1 MKKIPRT
8 TAVILVSVMLAAC
21 SGGGNTADNTVSES
35 VVQAQETEK
44 TAEVKENDNIGN
56 GKKVYF
62 AGPLFNQGEKDF
74 NLKVVQ
80 VLEEAGY
87 DVFLPQRD
95 GIEAALLEGK
105 TEEELTEMIFAL
117 DEKNVKDA
125 DIIFMN
131 IDGRAPDEGACV
143 ELGIAYAAGKR
154 CYGFKT
160 DTRSVESS
168 LDINPM
174 ISGCMIKIFK
184 NYDGD
189 ALLEDIKQYLSEN
202 EL

>member
-1 MKKIPRT
+1 MKK
-8 TAVILVSVMLAAC
+8 ALAAVVLALLC
-21 SGGGNTADNTVSES
+21 ICMVCASAASES
-35 VVQAQETEK
+35 EAK
-44 TAEVKENDNIGN
+44 

-62 AGPLFNQGEKDF
+62 AGPMFNQGEKDF
-74 NLKVVQ
+74 NLKITH
-80 VLEEAGY
+80 VLEEFGY
-87 DVFLPQRD
+87 EVFLPQRN

-105 TEEELTEMIFAL
+105 TEEELTKMIF
-117 DEKNVKDA
+117 EKDYTEVMKA
-125 DIIFMN
+125 DIVFIN

-143 ELGIAYAAGKR
+143 ELGMAYVAGKR

-160 DTRSVESS
+160 DTRSIESS

-174 ISGCMIKIFK
+174 ITGCLIKLFK

-189 ALLEDIKQYLSEN
+189 KLAEEIRSYLSVN